1 MGSGNRV
8 AGQTGLEVGLQK
20 LDRLTSEGSRLASAE
35 VRRIVKE
42 KVRSAT
48 GQAKKVDRKAQ
59 DVESIVSDN
68 ILDVVDNRLQ
78 GFVDGTR
85 LCFTVHQLHR

>member
-59 DVESIVSDN
+59 DVESVSDN
-68 ILDVVDNRLQ
+68 IIDVVGNRLQ

-85 LCFTVHQLHR
+85 LCFTAHQLHH

>member
-59 DVESIVSDN
+59 DVESVSDN
-68 ILDVVDNRLQ
+68 IIDVVGNRLQ

-85 LCFTVHQLHR
+85 LCFTAHQLHR